1 MHKYKQ
7 SERWLSGRKRTT
19 RNRLIGKTIRGFE
32 SHPLRLYL
40 ILKMTTKLEGFQNRQ
55 KDVGWG
61 YAIAH
66 IVPFVG
72 LYYAITRRTITPFLF
87 AFLGN
92 LAIGFTYGL
101 IVAIIN
107 PNYDEEKLENSATL
121 IGLVTAP
128 ILAKKGIEKARKYGK
143 EKIDSN

>member
-1 MHKYKQ
+1 
-7 SERWLSGRKRTT
+7 
-19 RNRLIGKTIRGFE
+19 
-32 SHPLRLYL
+32 
-40 ILKMTTKLEGFQNRQ
+40 MTTKLEGFQNRQ
-55 KDVGWG
+55 KDIGWG

-101 IVAIIN
+101 IVATIN

-121 IGLVTAP
+121 IGLVTGP

>member
-1 MHKYKQ
+1 
-7 SERWLSGRKRTT
+7 
-19 RNRLIGKTIRGFE
+19 
-32 SHPLRLYL
+32 
-40 ILKMTTKLEGFQNRQ
+40 MTTKLEGFQNRQ

-61 YAIAH
+61 YAVAH
-66 IVPFVG
+66 LVPFVG

-92 LAIGFTYGL
+92 IAIGFTLGAL
-101 IVAIIN
+101 VAITN
-107 PNYDEEKLENSATL
+107 PNYDEKELENSATL
-121 IGLVTAP
+121 IGLVTTP

>member
-1 MHKYKQ
+1 MNSFQLTPSPPIFNFK
-7 SERWLSGRKRTT
+7 
-19 RNRLIGKTIRGFE
+19 
-32 SHPLRLYL
+32 
-40 ILKMTTKLEGFQNRQ
+40 KMTTKLEGFQNRQ
-55 KDVGWG
+55 KDIGWG
-61 YAIAH
+61 YAVAH

-92 LAIGFTYGL
+92 LAIGFIYGF
-101 IVAIIN
+101 IFAIIN
-107 PNYDEEKLENSATL
+107 PNYDEKELENSGTL
-121 IGLVTAP
+121 IGLVTTP

>member
-1 MHKYKQ
+1 
-7 SERWLSGRKRTT
+7 
-19 RNRLIGKTIRGFE
+19 
-32 SHPLRLYL
+32 
-40 ILKMTTKLEGFQNRQ
+40 MTTKLEGFQNRQ

-72 LYYAITRRTITPFLF
+72 LYYAITRRTITPLLF
-87 AFLGN
+87 VFLGN
-92 LAIGFTYGL
+92 LAIGFTYGV

-107 PNYDEEKLENSATL
+107 PNYDEKKLENSGKL
-121 IGLVTAP
+121 IGLVTTP
-128 ILAKKGIEKARKYGK
+128 ILAKKGIEKARKFGK

>member
-1 MHKYKQ
+1 
-7 SERWLSGRKRTT
+7 
-19 RNRLIGKTIRGFE
+19 
-32 SHPLRLYL
+32 
-40 ILKMTTKLEGFQNRQ
+40 MTTKLEGFQNRQ
-55 KDVGWG
+55 KDIGWG

-66 IVPFVG
+66 LVPFVG
-72 LYYAITRRTITPFLF
+72 LYYAITRRTVTPLLF

-92 LAIGFTYGL
+92 LAIGFVYGF

-107 PNYDEEKLENSATL
+107 PNYDQKKLENSATL
-121 IGLVTAP
+121 IGLVTKP

>member
-1 MHKYKQ
+1 
-7 SERWLSGRKRTT
+7 
-19 RNRLIGKTIRGFE
+19 
-32 SHPLRLYL
+32 
-40 ILKMTTKLEGFQNRQ
+40 MTTKLEGFQNRQ

-72 LYYAITRRTITPFLF
+72 LYYAITRRTITPLLF
-87 AFLGN
+87 VLLGN
-92 LAIGFTYGL
+92 LAIGFTYGV

-107 PNYDEEKLENSATL
+107 PNYDEKKLENSGTL

-128 ILAKKGIEKARKYGK
+128 ILAKKGIEKARKEDQK
-143 EKIDSN
+143 RLEKR